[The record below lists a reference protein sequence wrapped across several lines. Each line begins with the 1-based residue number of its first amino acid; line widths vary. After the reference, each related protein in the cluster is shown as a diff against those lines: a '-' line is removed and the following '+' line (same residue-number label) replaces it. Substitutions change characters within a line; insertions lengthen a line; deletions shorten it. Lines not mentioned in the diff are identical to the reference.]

1 MNLYRGFTPHVMKFP
16 ENTDTMISESER
28 VLLRKGLVKKGDSI
42 TIIASSPFSLGGKT
56 NLMKLHRVGY

>member
-1 MNLYRGFTPHVMKFP
+1 MNLYWGVTLHVMKFP
-16 ENTDTMISESER
+16 ENTDAMISESER
-28 VLLRKGLVKKGDSI
+28 VLLEKGFVKKGYSI